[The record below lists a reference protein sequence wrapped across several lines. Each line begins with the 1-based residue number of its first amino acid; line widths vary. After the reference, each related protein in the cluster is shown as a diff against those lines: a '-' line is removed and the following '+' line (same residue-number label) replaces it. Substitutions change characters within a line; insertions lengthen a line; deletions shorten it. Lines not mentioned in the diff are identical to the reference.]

1 MSDLSPTQ
9 VRPPVHPPVR
19 RWKGALIHG
28 LIGLL
33 GAALWLGSTYAP
45 ASLPVVFPYDFSW
58 PIFLAVSLSGYWF
71 ARGLPRLAAE
81 ARPGRWRQV
90 FFWAGLGLIW
100 IVTQT
105 GFEYLAQRMFF
116 TNRLQHVAMHHVG
129 PVLLA
134 LSAGGPAILAGGPG
148 WLRGV
153 CAHPFTSRAYHVIQ
167 QPALAVVLFVGLFWF
182 WLVPPVHFAAMLDPF
197 WYQVMNWSMVLDGI
211 LFWALVLDTRPA
223 PPARVGFGWRAAL
236 AIAVMFP
243 QILLGALITF
253 ATVDLFPYY
262 AFCGRY
268 FDSVPAVVDQQIGGI
283 VIWIPPAMMSII
295 GLLVVVRNMKR
306 AGVEL

>member
-1 MSDLSPTQ
+1 MTDTASAPAAPRNSTA
-9 VRPPVHPPVR
+9 VY
-19 RWKGALIHG
+19 A
-28 LIGLL
+28 LIGLT
-33 GAALWLGSTYAP
+33 GVALWAGSTFVP
-45 ASLPVVFPYDFSW
+45 ATLPPVFPFEFSW
-58 PIFLAVSLSGYWF
+58 PIFLAVSLSAYWF
-71 ARGLPRLAAE
+71 ARGLPRLE
-81 ARPGRWRQV
+81 ADRPGRWRQG
-90 FFWAGLGLIW
+90 FFWAGLALIW

-134 LSAGGPAILAGGPG
+134 LSTGGPAILAGAPDG
-148 WLRGV
+148 LRRV
-153 CAHPFTSRAYHVIQ
+153 CGHPFVRRAYRVVQ
-167 QPALAVVLFVGLFWF
+167 QPVIAFVLFVGLFWF
-182 WLVPPVHFAAMLDPF
+182 WLIPPVHFAAMLDPVF
-197 WYQVMNWSMVLDGI
+197 YQVMNWSMALDGI

-243 QILLGALITF
+243 QIILGALITF

-268 FDSVPAVVDQQIGGI
+268 FASISAVVDQQIGGI

-306 AGVEL
+306 AGVDL